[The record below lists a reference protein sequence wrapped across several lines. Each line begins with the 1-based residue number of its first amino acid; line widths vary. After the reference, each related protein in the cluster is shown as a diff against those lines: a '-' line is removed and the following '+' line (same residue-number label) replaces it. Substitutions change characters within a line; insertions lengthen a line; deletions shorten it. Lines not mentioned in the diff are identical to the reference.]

1 MSAAGALG
9 AAPELSELLTSAE
22 AAAELGVSPSTVKRW
37 VDEGELEAE
46 RTVGGHRRIA
56 RAALEA
62 FRARLAATATTT
74 GPADQLVDLLCG
86 DAPPQ
91 RIEARLL
98 ELRAEAG
105 SALGLAERVAE
116 ALRVLGERWACG
128 VLSVVEEHL
137 ASERLARALAR
148 LVEWMPLAAGA
159 PRALLATAEGE
170 EHTLGLS
177 LVELLLREAG
187 WQALWAGRLTPVAEL
202 VKTIGDPM
210 NRVRLVALSASVASR
225 DARAL
230 AVEERVVG
238 AACAEARATLL
249 VGGAGAWPARPRHGR
264 LVRELAEADR
274 IARALAA
281 SL

>member
-1 MSAAGALG
+1 VGALG
-9 AAPELSELLTSAE
+9 AAPDLPELLTSAE
-22 AAAELGVSPSTVKRW
+22 AAGELGVSPSTVKRW

-46 RTVGGHRRIA
+46 RTVGGHRRIS
-56 RAALEA
+56 REALEA

-74 GPADQLVDLLCG
+74 GPADQLVDLLCS

-116 ALRVLGERWACG
+116 ALRVLGERWAGG
-128 VLSVVEEHL
+128 VVSIVEEHL

-159 PRALLATAEGE
+159 PRALLATAQGE

-177 LVELLLREAG
+177 LVEVCLRELG
-187 WQALWAGRLTPVAEL
+187 WRTLWAGRRTPTREL
-202 VKTIGDPM
+202 ASRIATMQPPI
-210 NRVRLVALSASVASR
+210 RLLAISASASSTN
-225 DARAL
+225 ARAL
-230 AVEERVVG
+230 GAQARRLGDACRTANVALALGGVG
-238 AACAEARATLL
+238 R
-249 VGGAGAWPARPRHGR
+249 WPEVLRHGAR
-264 LVRELAEADR
+264 LRSIESLHVY
-274 IARALAA
+274 ARALP
-281 SL
+281 L